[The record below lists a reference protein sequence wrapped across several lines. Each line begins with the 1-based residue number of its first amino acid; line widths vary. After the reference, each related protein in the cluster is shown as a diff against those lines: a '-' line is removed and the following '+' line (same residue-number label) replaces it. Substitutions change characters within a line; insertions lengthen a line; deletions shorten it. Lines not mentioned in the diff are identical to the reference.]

1 MAKLSKRL
9 IKKYGISKRA
19 WAEFRKEKSG
29 RKRSPA
35 KRTRAKTRASRRRT
49 VKKQK
54 RSVKKTNFNFG
65 GGLGKGIAAGA
76 AVGIINKFLPINI
89 AGVDYIIAGMVM
101 KEPMV
106 QKIGAITLG
115 RSLAG
120 SITGG
125 ILGGAGG
132 GNGGMVR

>member
-1 MAKLSKRL
+1 MAKLPKKY

-19 WAEFRKEKSG
+19 WTEYKKTLKKPSKKKSYKAKTKTKSKKSG
-29 RKRSPA
+29 G
-35 KRTRAKTRASRRRT
+35 
-49 VKKQK
+49 
-54 RSVKKTNFNFG
+54 KKTMFNFG

-76 AVGIINKFLPINI
+76 AVGIINRFLPINI

-106 QKIGAITLG
+106 QKLGAITLG

-125 ILGGAGG
+125 LLGG
-132 GNGGMVR
+132 GNGGNGMVR